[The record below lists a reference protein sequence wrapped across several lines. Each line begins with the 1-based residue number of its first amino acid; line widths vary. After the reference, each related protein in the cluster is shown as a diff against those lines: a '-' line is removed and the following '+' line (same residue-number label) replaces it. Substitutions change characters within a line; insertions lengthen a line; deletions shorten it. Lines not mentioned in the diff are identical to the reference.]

1 LILTE
6 QNYQALRATVSAME
20 QQAAINRETSIK
32 LMETMTAETANQQV
46 LLTEFLARYREEE

>member
-1 LILTE
+1 
-6 QNYQALRATVSAME
+6 ME